1 MGKSI
6 TGLLISESL
15 CCRESCF
22 TALWKCYGKCQWNF
36 HCFRICRHPNNIRKG
51 DQGTRVYLKGEQQAV
66 SVVSCWWKPK
76 LFWCRR
82 LWGSRWPHRGVTEA
96 AGCHARMRPVEQKPI
111 YILKSLT
118 VCKQSVLHQRT
129 SSVQLTSV
137 LPSNGTVISRVRV
150 VHMSRRG
157 PLRVFTGVS
166 N

>member
-22 TALWKCYGKCQWNF
+22 TALWKCYGKCQCNF

-51 DQGTRVYLKGEQQAV
+51 DQGTGVYLKGEQQAV
-66 SVVSCWWKPK
+66 SVVPCWWKPK

-96 AGCHARMRPVEQKPI
+96 AGCHAGMRPVEQKPI
-111 YILKSLT
+111 YILKSLA

-129 SSVQLTSV
+129 SSMQLTSV